1 MAQEEDR
8 DLAAKLKARVALAAL
23 RGDKTVAQLAAEFD
37 LDPKQI
43 EAWKRELERNAEAA
57 FSPSQ
62 APVSEAPTL
71 PPPTA
76 KAPAI
81 QPKAPTAKTPT
92 VQPRPPTVP
101 PPRAHDAGTATS
113 QQPGRAGARPVS
125 TLPTVERQAA
135 AMMRPIP
142 AKAPSFPTPPTLP
155 TPPKVAAPPARP
167 IAAEEEKLP
176 TYPSLSELPTRLRNM
191 PGVPGSLP
199 TQKPPGTTTGGTT
212 TDDDDYW
219 KDHGTQVGGTT
230 SVTVTTSINVPAPRP
245 QQQAPGWPRK
255 LLGSLFVGWQEKSS
269 AAKTSRELLKIYN
282 SVRAARP
289 ELRKRELYRLVVVER
304 LGGTLAAADAVLAR
318 AAESFAT
325 WPVEREVN
333 FRDVVHYLAVS
344 DYLASNSVAAGWTRE
359 NLGSVV
365 ASLIPE
371 NL

>member
-1 MAQEEDR
+1 MAQEDDR

-37 LDPKQI
+37 LDPRQI

-62 APVSEAPTL
+62 IPVSEAPTL

-81 QPKAPTAKTPT
+81 QPRAPTAKAPT

-101 PPRAHDAGTATS
+101 PPRAHDVGTATS
-113 QQPGRAGARPVS
+113 QQRAGARPVS

-135 AMMRPIP
+135 AMLRPIP
-142 AKAPSFPTPPTLP
+142 AKAPSFPTLP
-155 TPPKVAAPPARP
+155 TPSNVPTPRALP
-167 IAAEEEKLP
+167 IAAEDEKLP
-176 TYPSLSELPTRLRNM
+176 TYPSLSELPTRLRNI

-212 TDDDDYW
+212 TEDDDYW
-219 KDHGTQVGGTT
+219 KEHGTQIGGTT
-230 SVTVTTSINVPAPRP
+230 SVTVTTSINLPAPRP
-245 QQQAPGWPRK
+245 QPQAPGWPRK
-255 LLGSLFVGWQEKSS
+255 LLGPLFVGWQEKYS

-282 SVRAARP
+282 SIRAARP

-318 AAESFAT
+318 AAESFAS
-325 WPVEREVN
+325 WPVERELN

-344 DYLASNSVAAGWTRE
+344 DYLASNNVDAEWTRE
-359 NLGSVV
+359 NLGRVV
-365 ASLIPE
+365 ASLISE